1 MRPVRA
7 LVALLLAALALTAL
21 SACGSGDDRLSEL
34 QRRAEQ
40 TRHKLEA
47 RADRLRRRGREG
59 LASLEQAVPQATP
72 ETQSPA
78 TRGRTEQNE
87 IEGFLTDVLGSVDPY
102 WTRTLS
108 APPPPRPRRGA
119 PSVRPLPAAGRPEP
133 RVGYVWVP
141 PGQAVGTGCG
151 APADE
156 NAAFYCANDDTIYF
170 SEGLAARL
178 WQGVARDFPGER
190 AGYGHAVG
198 DFGVAYVVAHEY
210 AHNVQ
215 NELGLFRLGQQRLGA
230 KPFELQADCMAGLWG
245 NSVYREGK
253 LQPGDVE
260 EAMSTA
266 TAAGDF
272 DYNNAQHHGTPEE
285 RRAAWLAGYRSGDPT
300 TCGRYVPT

>member
-1 MRPVRA
+1 MRPGRL

-40 TRHKLEA
+40 TRQKLEA
-47 RADRLRRRGREG
+47 RADRLRRRVREV
-59 LASLEQAVPQATP
+59 LANLEQAVPQATP

-87 IEGFLTDVLGSVDPY
+87 IEGFLTDVLGSVDRY

-108 APPPPRPRRGA
+108 
-119 PSVRPLPAAGRPEP
+119 AAGRPEP
-133 RVGYVWVP
+133 RVGYLWVR

-156 NAAFYCANDDTIYF
+156 NAAFYCPNDDTIYF
-170 SEGLAARL
+170 SEDLAARL
-178 WQGVARDFPGER
+178 WRGVARDFPGEQ

-215 NELGLFRLGQQRLGA
+215 NELGLFRLGQQQLGA

>member
-1 MRPVRA
+1 MRARR
-7 LVALLLAALALTAL
+7 AALAAILLVLSLAL
-21 SACGSGDDRLSEL
+21 PACGGGDEHPLKDI
-34 QRRAEQ
+34 
-40 TRHKLEA
+40 EA
-47 RADRLRRRGREG
+47 RAQRARDRVRERAEEARDRLRRRVQEVLDDIR
-59 LASLEQAVPQATP
+59 QAVPEARPGTAP
-72 ETQSPA
+72 PA
-78 TRGRTEQNE
+78 TRGRTEQTTV
-87 IEGFLTDVLGSVDPY
+87 EGFLTDVLQSVDAY

-108 APPPPRPRRGA
+108 
-119 PSVRPLPAAGRPEP
+119 AAGRPEP
-133 RVGYVWVP
+133 RVGYLWVR

-151 APADE
+151 GPADE
-156 NAAFYCANDDTIYF
+156 KAAFYCPNDDTIYF

-178 WQGVARDFPGER
+178 WQGVARDFPGEQ

-215 NELGLFRLGQQRLGA
+215 NELGLFRLGQQQLGA

-272 DYNNAQHHGTPEE
+272 DYKNAQHHGTPEE

-300 TCGRYVPT
+300 TCGRYMPT